1 MIIKAPI
8 VRIAIP
14 DHQLFF
20 VKDNDGVLHQVRDI
34 AHLGE
39 GKVSTIEAV
48 VTEYPDGA
56 INVPDENVR
65 LKGAVENG

>member
-1 MIIKAPI
+1 MRINAPLVNI
-8 VRIAIP
+8 EVDGNNLWFVR
-14 DHQLFF
+14 
-20 VKDNDGVLHQVRDI
+20 DNNNVLHQVRDI

-39 GKVSTIEAV
+39 STRRRQVVAT

-65 LKGAVENG
+65 VKGD

>member
-1 MIIKAPI
+1 MRINAPVVKI
-8 VRIAIP
+8 QIP

-20 VKDNDGVLHQVRDI
+20 VKDNDGVLHQMRDI

-39 GKVSTIEAV
+39 GNSTTVEAI

-56 INVPDENVR
+56 INVPDECVR
-65 LKGAVENG
+65 VKGAVENG